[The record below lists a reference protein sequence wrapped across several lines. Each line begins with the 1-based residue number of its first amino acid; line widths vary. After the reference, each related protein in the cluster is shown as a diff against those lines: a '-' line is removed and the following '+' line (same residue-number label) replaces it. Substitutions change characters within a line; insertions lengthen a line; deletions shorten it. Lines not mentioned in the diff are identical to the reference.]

1 MIGRIGS
8 KTGVAY
14 GCVAAFAFLASGR
27 AEAKD
32 KEKSEPADVVVT
44 GQRGSAVSN
53 ILPLTTFD
61 TRQIEAIGATS
72 MADLLRVLG
81 PMAQSADGSEPIYL
95 LNGQRTSS
103 YEEIGS
109 LPPEAIAKA
118 EVLPEEAAL
127 KFGYPP
133 TRRLLNFITKAHY
146 HSVEVKAGAGMSTHG
161 GGGAATA
168 NASLTRIDNGRRL
181 TLAGEYRH
189 TDPLRQSRRQIIPD
203 SSSPF
208 DAIGNVTGATGGEI
222 DPALSAAAGHKVFI
236 AAVPADP
243 AARDQIGA
251 YVAGADQPRIFDI
264 GPYRTL
270 VGRNDAFKI
279 NAVLA
284 TSITQA
290 ISGSF
295 TLSAERSWDRSLQ
308 GPAAAAIQV
317 QANNPYSPFGSD
329 VLLYRYLTEDAP
341 LVQRRVTTTLNA
353 GAVLRGAIGGWTW
366 DMTGTFNEYDVTSHS
381 DRGVDQDAIDQ
392 AVVAGTDPFAPL
404 PATLLADRQTQLST
418 SRSRKGEAKFV
429 IRGTALRLPAGDLD
443 VTATGEAERA
453 TAHTESC
460 GIIVA
465 DSDLG
470 RTRLE
475 AGLSAN
481 VPIASHDDN
490 VLPFLGALSADLSG
504 NVRHVEG
511 YGELTDSTYGLTWS
525 PLKTVQ
531 LIGTIKNSEAAPTM
545 AQRSATIVQS
555 TNVPYFDF
563 NTGQS
568 VLVTTIS
575 GGNPDLLADR
585 RRVKTLSLNW
595 RAIGGEGHWNA
606 LNISLSYT
614 DSLIHDQSAQASAL
628 TAATEAA
635 FPDQFVR
642 DPITH
647 QLTTVLL
654 RPVNFYRE
662 RQRGLQMQFNYY
674 GPLGKKPA
682 PSGDPAHPPQRPN
695 LYVGMQPRLSL
706 DDTLQFRPGLPP
718 IDVLHGGTYNGSGG
732 RPKLT
737 IYGWGGISKKAV
749 GMNFDWQYYS
759 AKSANGGT
767 PESDLHFSSLF
778 KVGGSGYV
786 RIGDVL
792 PRQPWAHGLSVI
804 LDVTNLLDHRQRVRD
819 GNGQTPNRY
828 QLDYLDPLGR
838 TLKLSLR
845 KLF

>member
-1 MIGRIGS
+1 LACAAGPVWAQQAATA
-8 KTGVAY
+8 KTRGKDQDT
-14 GCVAAFAFLASGR
+14 SG
-27 AEAKD
+27 E
-32 KEKSEPADVVVT
+32 VVVR
-44 GQRGSAVSN
+44 GHRGSAVSD
-53 ILPLTTFD
+53 IQPLTTFD
-61 TRQIEAIGATS
+61 SKQVEAIGATS
-72 MADLLRVLG
+72 MADLLRVIG

-95 LNGQRTSS
+95 LNGQRVSG

-109 LPPEAIAKA
+109 LPPEAIARM
-118 EVLPEEAAL
+118 EILPEQAAL

-133 TRRLLNFITKAHY
+133 TRRLLNFITKLHF
-146 HSVEVKAGAGMSTHG
+146 HMVELKTGAGMSTHG
-161 GGGAATA
+161 GDGNATA

-189 TDPLRQSRRQIIPD
+189 TDPLRQSRRSIIPD
-203 SSSPF
+203 PSSPF
-208 DAIGNVTGATGGEI
+208 DAIGNVTGTDGGEV
-222 DPALSAAAGHKVFI
+222 DPALSALAGDPVTI
-236 AAVPADP
+236 AAVPVDP
-243 AARDQIGA
+243 AARSQIGA
-251 YVAGADQPRIFDI
+251 YVAGANQPRIFDL

-270 VGRNDAFKI
+270 VGRNDAFKV

-284 TSITQA
+284 TPLTDA
-290 ISGSF
+290 VSGSF

-308 GPAAAAIQV
+308 GPAAVTILVPAD
-317 QANNPYSPFGSD
+317 NPYSPFDTD
-329 VLLYRYLTEDAP
+329 VLLNRYLTEVAP
-341 LVQRRVTTTLNA
+341 LKQNRVTTTLNA

-366 DMTGTFNEYDVTSHS
+366 DMTGTFDIYDVTSRS
-381 DRGVDQDAIDQ
+381 ERGVDMDAIDQ
-392 AVVAGTDPFAPL
+392 AVAEGLDPFTSL
-404 PATLLADRQTQLST
+404 PAGLLSDRQTQLST
-418 SRSRKGEAKFV
+418 SRSRDGQAKFV
-429 IRGTALRLPAGDLD
+429 IRGTALRLPAGDLG

-453 TAHTESC
+453 TAHTDSR
-460 GIIVA
+460 GVIVA
-465 DSDLG
+465 SSDLD

-475 AGLSAN
+475 AGLSADI
-481 VPIASHDDN
+481 PIASHDDN

-504 NVRHVEG
+504 NVRHVAG
-511 YGELTDSTYGLTWS
+511 YGMLTDSTYGLTWT
-525 PLKTVQ
+525 PLKRLQ

-563 NTGQS
+563 GTGQS

-585 RRVKTLSLNW
+585 RRTKTLSLNW
-595 RAIGGEGHWNA
+595 RAIGGDGHWNA
-606 LNISLSYT
+606 LNISLSYN
-614 DSLIHDQSAQASAL
+614 DGLIHNQSAQASAL

-642 DPITH
+642 DAMGR
-647 QLTTVLL
+647 LTTVFL

-682 PSGDPAHPPQRPN
+682 PSGDAKHPPQRPN
-695 LYVGMQPRLSL
+695 LYIGMQPRLAL
-706 DDTLQFRPGLPP
+706 EDMLQFRPGQPP
-718 IDVLHGGTYNGSGG
+718 IDGLNGGTYNGSGG

-737 IYGWGGISKKAV
+737 IYGWGGISKKGV
-749 GMNFDWQYYS
+749 GVNFNWQFYS
-759 AKSANGGT
+759 PKRADGGT
-767 PESDLHFSSLF
+767 PESDLDFSSLL
-778 KVGGSGYV
+778 KLGGSGYV
-786 RIGDVL
+786 WIGDLL
-792 PRQPWAHGLSVI
+792 PHQAWAHGLSVI
-804 LDVTNLLDHRQRVRD
+804 LDVTNALDARQRVRD